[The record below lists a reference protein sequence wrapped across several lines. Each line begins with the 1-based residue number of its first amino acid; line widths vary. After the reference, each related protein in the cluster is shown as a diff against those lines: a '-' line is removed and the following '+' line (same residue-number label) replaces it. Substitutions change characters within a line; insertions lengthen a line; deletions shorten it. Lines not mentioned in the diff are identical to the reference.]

1 MGLFD
6 RIKKIFVTEEDV
18 TIPPKRL
25 DKDIIHQNLKEAQ
38 DKTSTQKQSSTW
50 DQPPMTS
57 QNEEP
62 KKWTEQ
68 IREEMEQIQTNPTA
82 AKLKDTIEDIGSR
95 LWEETSKI
103 TEKISENETVQQL
116 AQKSEQVGDQLL
128 GLGEKVMEKSSQI
141 GSEIADKSEK
151 VGSEL
156 LDKLQDVKKVATE
169 KGIEAIDLA
178 FQKSREL
185 EKKFEDLKEKAWQE
199 AEEERK
205 NPKPEFSDKDLTT
218 GPDLL
223 ANKDDFFSKAARYAE
238 GDHHSFSEG
247 KIEIIKPTKGMQ
259 DHDKDGDDLI
269 DDAEIVK

>member
-38 DKTSTQKQSSTW
+38 ERSSAQKQSNTW
-50 DQPPMTS
+50 DQPPQDT
-57 QNEEP
+57 QNVEP
-62 KKWTEQ
+62 KNWTDQIQEGVEQ
-68 IREEMEQIQTNPTA
+68 IKSNPTA
-82 AKLKDTIEDIGSR
+82 VKLKDSLEDIGSK
-95 LWEETSKI
+95 LWEETNKI
-103 TEKISENETVQQL
+103 TEKIAENETVQQI
-116 AQKSEQVGDQLL
+116 AHKSEEVGDKLL
-128 GLGEKVMEKSSQI
+128 GLGEKVMEKSSKV

-151 VGSEL
+151 IGSEI

-169 KGIEAIDLA
+169 KGIEAIDIA

-205 NPKPEFSDKDLTT
+205 NPKPEFSDKDLST

-247 KIEIIKPTKGMQ
+247 KIEITKTTKGMQ
-259 DHDKDGDDLI
+259 DHDQDGDDLI
-269 DDAEIVK
+269 DEAEIVK